1 MKKNRTIPFGYEM
14 KNGEIQPNL
23 IESRAVQTIFESYL
37 QGASLADIAQRMTE
51 IGIPYHETSL
61 IWNKSMVKRILEN
74 SRYMGTESFYPLI
87 SEETFAS
94 ANEKKLRKSVN
105 LQPVSAEIAALKAL
119 CICTECGGK
128 ISRITGKYEKW
139 DCRNHQC
146 SRFDYHMTDQMLTA
160 AVLQIWNTAQANVDM
175 LEVTTDSETYRP
187 TSEILMQENEV
198 NRLIDSGNPETAK
211 AEIFRLA
218 SMKYACCAY
227 DDKPQK
233 IAKLRQILANA
244 DQMNTLDTGL
254 LQSTVSRIAVSH
266 FCAVTLMFQN
276 GVTIK
281 QSLKGA
287 ENHDHH

>member
-23 IESRAVQTIFESYL
+23 IESKVVQTIFESYL
-37 QGASLADIAQRMTE
+37 QGASLADIAQCMTE
-51 IGIPYHETSL
+51 SGIPYHETSL
-61 IWNKSMVKRILEN
+61 TWNKSMVKRILEN
-74 SRYMGTESFYPLI
+74 SRYTGTDSFYPLI

-94 ANEKKLRKSVN
+94 ANEKKQRKSVN
-105 LQPVSAEIAALKAL
+105 LQPVSAEIAALKAM
-119 CICTECGGK
+119 CICTECGSK

-139 DCRNHQC
+139 DCRNPQC
-146 SRFDYHMTDQMLTA
+146 SRFDYRMTDQMLTA
-160 AVLQIWNTAQANVDM
+160 AVLQIWNTVQANLYM
-175 LEVTTDSETYRP
+175 LEISTDFETYRP
-187 TSEILMQENEV
+187 TSDIQIQENEV
-198 NRLIDSGNPETAK
+198 NRLIDSGSPERAN

-218 SMKYACCAY
+218 SMKYACCVY

-233 IAKLRQILANA
+233 TAKLRQILRNA

-266 FCAVTLMFQN
+266 FCAVTLIFQN

-281 QSLKGA
+281 QTLERSRKQ
-287 ENHDHH
+287 

>member
-14 KNGEIQPNL
+14 KNGDIQPNL
-23 IESRAVQTIFESYL
+23 IESKAVQTIFESYL
-37 QGASLADIAQRMTE
+37 QGASLADIAQHMSE
-51 IGIPYHETSL
+51 SGIPYHETSL
-61 IWNKSMVKRILEN
+61 TWNKNMVKRILEN
-74 SRYMGTESFYPLI
+74 ARYTRSDNFYPLI

-94 ANEKKLRKSVN
+94 ANEKKLRKRVN
-105 LQPVSAEIAALKAL
+105 LQPVSAEIAALKSL
-119 CICTECGGK
+119 CVCAECGGK

-139 DCRNHQC
+139 DCRNPQC

-160 AVLQIWNTAQANVDM
+160 AVLQIWNTVQANVDM

-187 TSEILMQENEV
+187 TPEIQMQENEI
-198 NRLIDSGNPETAK
+198 NRLIDSGSHESAK

-218 SMKYACCAY
+218 SMKYACCIY

-233 IAKLRQILANA
+233 TAKLRQILANA

-254 LQSTVSRIAVSH
+254 LQSTISRIAVSH
-266 FCAVTLMFQN
+266 FCAVTLIFQN

-281 QSLKGA
+281 QTLERSRKQ
-287 ENHDHH
+287 

>member
-37 QGASLADIAQRMTE
+37 QGHSLADIAQCMSE
-51 IGIPYHETSL
+51 SGIPYHETSL

-74 SRYMGTESFYPLI
+74 ARYTGSDNFYPLI

-94 ANEKKLRKSVN
+94 ANEKKQRKSVN
-105 LQPVSAEIAALKAL
+105 LQPISAEIAALKAM
-119 CICTECGGK
+119 CVCAECGGK

-139 DCRNHQC
+139 DCLSSQC
-146 SRFDYHMTDQMLTA
+146 SRFDYRMTDQMLTA
-160 AVLQIWNTAQANVDM
+160 AVLQIWNTVQANPSLLDVQEND
-175 LEVTTDSETYRP
+175 ETYRP
-187 TSEILMQENEV
+187 TSDIQTQENEV
-198 NRLIDSGNPETAK
+198 YRLLDLGDPESAK

-233 IAKLRQILANA
+233 TAKLRQILANA

-254 LQSTVSRIAVSH
+254 LQSTISRIAVSH
-266 FCAVTLMFQN
+266 FCAVTLIFQN

-281 QSLKGA
+281 QTLERSR
-287 ENHDHH
+287 ET

>member
-37 QGASLADIAQRMTE
+37 QGASLADIAQCMSE
-51 IGIPYHETSL
+51 SGIPYHETSL

-74 SRYMGTESFYPLI
+74 ARYTGSDNFYPLI

-94 ANEKKLRKSVN
+94 ANEKKQRKSVN
-105 LQPVSAEIAALKAL
+105 LQPVSAEIAVLKAM
-119 CICTECGGK
+119 CVCAECGGK

-139 DCRNHQC
+139 DCRNPQC
-146 SRFDYHMTDQMLTA
+146 SRFDYCMTDQMLTA
-160 AVLQIWNTAQANVDM
+160 AVLQIWNMVQANVDM
-175 LEVTTDSETYRP
+175 LEITTDSETYRP
-187 TSEILMQENEV
+187 TSDIQTQENEV
-198 NRLIDSGNPETAK
+198 YRLLDLGDPENAK

-227 DDKPQK
+227 DDRPQK
-233 IAKLRQILANA
+233 TSKLRQILANA
-244 DQMNTLDTGL
+244 GQMNTLDIGL

-266 FCAVTLMFQN
+266 FCAVTLIFQN

-281 QSLKGA
+281 QTLERSRKQ
-287 ENHDHH
+287 

>member
-37 QGASLADIAQRMTE
+37 QGHSLAHIAQHMSE
-51 IGIPYHETSL
+51 SGVPYHETCL
-61 IWNKSMVKRILEN
+61 TWNKNMVKRILEN
-74 SRYMGTESFYPLI
+74 ARYMGTDSFYPLI

-94 ANEKKLRKSVN
+94 ANEKKQRKCVN
-105 LQPVSAEIAALKAL
+105 LQPVSAEIAVLKSM

-139 DCRNHQC
+139 DCRNPQC
-146 SRFDYHMTDQMLTA
+146 RRFDYLMTDQMLTA
-160 AVLQIWNTAQANVDM
+160 AVLQIWNTVQANPSLLDVQEND
-175 LEVTTDSETYRP
+175 ETYRP
-187 TSEILMQENEV
+187 ISEILTQENEV
-198 NRLIDSGNPETAK
+198 NRLIDSGSPDSAK

-218 SMKYACCAY
+218 SMKYACCVY
-227 DDKPQK
+227 DDIPQK
-233 IAKLRQILANA
+233 TAKLRQILANA
-244 DQMNTLDTGL
+244 DQMNTLNIGL
-254 LQSTVSRIAVSH
+254 LQSSISRIAVSH

-281 QSLKGA
+281 QTLERSR
-287 ENHDHH
+287 ET

>member
-23 IESRAVQTIFESYL
+23 VESKAVQTIFESYL
-37 QGASLADIAQRMTE
+37 QGESLVDIAQCMSE
-51 IGIPYHETSL
+51 SGIPYHETSL

-74 SRYMGTESFYPLI
+74 ARYTGSDNFYPLI

-94 ANEKKLRKSVN
+94 ANEKKQRKSVN
-105 LQPVSAEIAALKAL
+105 LQPVSAEIAALKAM
-119 CICTECGGK
+119 CVCAECGGK

-139 DCRNHQC
+139 DCRNPQC
-146 SRFDYHMTDQMLTA
+146 SRFDYRMTDQMLTA
-160 AVLQIWNTAQANVDM
+160 AVLQIWNTVQANVDM

-198 NRLIDSGNPETAK
+198 NRLIDSGSPEIAN

-218 SMKYACCAY
+218 SMKYACCVY

-233 IAKLRQILANA
+233 TAKLRQILKNA
-244 DQMNTLDTGL
+244 DQMNTLDIGL
-254 LQSTVSRIAVSH
+254 LHSTVSRIAVSH
-266 FCAVTLMFQN
+266 FCTVTFIFQN
-276 GVTIK
+276 DVTIK
-281 QSLKGA
+281 QNIERGRKQ
-287 ENHDHH
+287 

>member
-37 QGASLADIAQRMTE
+37 QGASLADIAQNMSE
-51 IGIPYHETSL
+51 SGIPYHETSL
-61 IWNKSMVKRILEN
+61 TWNKSMVKRILEN
-74 SRYMGTESFYPLI
+74 ARYTGSDNFYPLI

-94 ANEKKLRKSVN
+94 ANEKKQRKCVN
-105 LQPVSAEIAALKAL
+105 LQPVSAEIAALKSL

-139 DCRNHQC
+139 DCRNPQC
-146 SRFDYHMTDQMLTA
+146 SRFDYRMTDQMLTA
-160 AVLQIWNTAQANVDM
+160 AVLQIWNTVQANLDM
-175 LEVTTDSETYRP
+175 LEISTDFETYRP
-187 TSEILMQENEV
+187 TSDIQIQENEV
-198 NRLIDSGNPETAK
+198 NRIIDSGSPETAK

-233 IAKLRQILANA
+233 TAKLRQILRNA

-266 FCAVTLMFQN
+266 FCAVTLIFQN

-281 QSLKGA
+281 QTLERSRKQ
-287 ENHDHH
+287 

>member
-37 QGASLADIAQRMTE
+37 QGASLADIAQHMSE
-51 IGIPYHETSL
+51 SGIPYHETSL

-74 SRYMGTESFYPLI
+74 SRYMGTDSFYTLI

-94 ANEKKLRKSVN
+94 ANEKKQCKSVN

-128 ISRITGKYEKW
+128 INRITGKYEKW

-146 SRFDYHMTDQMLTA
+146 SRFDYRMTDQMLTA
-160 AVLQIWNTAQANVDM
+160 AVLQIWNTVQANPSLLD
-175 LEVTTDSETYRP
+175 VTENPETYRP
-187 TSEILMQENEV
+187 TPDIQMQENEV
-198 NRLIDSGNPETAK
+198 NRLIDSGSPDSAK
-211 AEIFRLA
+211 AKIFHLA
-218 SMKYACCAY
+218 SMKYACCTY

-233 IAKLRQILANA
+233 TAKLRQILAGS
-244 DQMNTLDTGL
+244 DQMNTLDIGL

-266 FCAVTLMFQN
+266 FCAVTLIFQN

-281 QSLKGA
+281 QTLERSRKQ
-287 ENHDHH
+287 

>member
-14 KNGEIQPNL
+14 KNGEIQPNQ

-74 SRYMGTESFYPLI
+74 ARYTGSDNFYPLI

-94 ANEKKLRKSVN
+94 ANEKKQRKSVN
-105 LQPVSAEIAALKAL
+105 LQPVSAEIAALKAM
-119 CICTECGGK
+119 CVCAECGSK

-139 DCRNHQC
+139 DCRNPQC
-146 SRFDYHMTDQMLTA
+146 SRFDYRITDLMLTA
-160 AVLQIWNTAQANVDM
+160 AVLQIWNTVQANVDM
-175 LEVTTDSETYRP
+175 LEITTDSETYRP
-187 TSEILMQENEV
+187 TSDIQIQENEV
-198 NRLIDSGNPETAK
+198 NRLIDSGSPENAK

-233 IAKLRQILANA
+233 TAKLRQIMRNA

-254 LQSTVSRIAVSH
+254 LQSTISRIAVSH

-281 QSLKGA
+281 QTLERSR
-287 ENHDHH
+287 ET

>member
-23 IESRAVQTIFESYL
+23 VESRAVQTIFESYL
-37 QGASLADIAQRMTE
+37 QGHSLADIAQHMSET
-51 IGIPYHETSL
+51 GIPYHETSL
-61 IWNKSMVKRILEN
+61 TWNKNMVKRILEN
-74 SRYMGTESFYPLI
+74 ARYTGGDNFYPLI

-94 ANEKKLRKSVN
+94 ANEKKQRKSVN

-139 DCRNHQC
+139 DCRNPQC
-146 SRFDYHMTDQMLTA
+146 NRFDYRMTDQMLTA
-160 AVLQIWNTAQANVDM
+160 AVLQIWNTVQANPSLLD
-175 LEVTTDSETYRP
+175 VTENPETYRP
-187 TSEILMQENEV
+187 TPDIQMQENEV
-198 NRLIDSGNPETAK
+198 NRLIDSGVPETAK

-218 SMKYACCAY
+218 SMKYACCSY
-227 DDKPQK
+227 DDIPQK
-233 IAKLRQILANA
+233 TAKLRQILRNA

-266 FCAVTLMFQN
+266 FCAVTLIFKN

-281 QSLKGA
+281 QTLERSR
-287 ENHDHH
+287 ET